1 MKTITAGNIN
11 IMTTHRTKDTYQK
24 QIYDFIKDIYVVCPN
39 CGEKAVVIT
48 DEVLFRNIDENKI
61 KLICSKCGYNKRLKE
76 MPIGIQFNP
85 NNENIISRYF
95 VIGGTIDPY
104 FHQPLWLTNKCG
116 ENILW
121 AYNYEH
127 LDFLERHVEAKLRER
142 NIESI
147 ENKSLGSRL
156 PKWITSKKNREL
168 VLKVIKQLKE
178 K

>member
-1 MKTITAGNIN
+1 MTI
-11 IMTTHRTKDTYQK
+11 HRTKDIYQI
-24 QIYDFIKDIYVVCPN
+24 QIYDFIKDVYVVCPS
-39 CGEKAVVIT
+39 CGEKAVVKT
-48 DEVLFRNIDENKI
+48 AELLFNNIDENQI

-76 MPIGIQFNP
+76 IPNGVQFNP

-95 VIGGTIDPY
+95 VIGRTIDPY

-127 LDFLERHVEAKLRER
+127 LDFLERYVEVKLRER

-168 VLKVIKQLKE
+168 VLKTIKQLKE

>member
-1 MKTITAGNIN
+1 MN
-11 IMTTHRTKDTYQK
+11 
-24 QIYDFIKDIYVVCPN
+24 
-39 CGEKAVVIT
+39 
-48 DEVLFRNIDENKI
+48 
-61 KLICSKCGYNKRLKE
+61 
-76 MPIGIQFNP
+76 
-85 NNENIISRYF
+85 
-95 VIGGTIDPY
+95 DPY
-104 FHQPLWLTNKCG
+104 FHQPLWLKSDCG
-116 ENILW
+116 ENTLW

-168 VLKVIKQLKE
+168 VLKTIKQLKE